1 MYRAINSLSLRLEQ
15 VYKMAFLPEPAWPGD
30 FCTAAMGVL
39 VAVGVL
45 AGAALGA
52 ATGAPEAMGA
62 FPGASM

>member
-1 MYRAINSLSLRLEQ
+1 
-15 VYKMAFLPEPAWPGD
+15 MAFLPEPACPGA
-30 FCTAAMGVL
+30 FCTAATGVL

-62 FPGASM
+62 YAGPSM